1 LAEAYALWCG
11 LFIAKEVGIRTLSIF
26 GDSMIV
32 IKAMIGKSYPEGS
45 KLKNIISRIKQEIN
59 SFVRVL
65 FPYKKDLNEE
75 ADQWAK

>member
-1 LAEAYALWCG
+1 LAEAYALYYG
-11 LFIAKEVGIRTLSIF
+11 LFISKKAGIRTLSIF

-32 IKAMIGKSYPEGS
+32 IKETIGKSYSEGS
-45 KLKNIISRIKQEIN
+45 KLKNIISRIKQKIN

-65 FPYKKDLNEE
+65 FPYKKDLNVD